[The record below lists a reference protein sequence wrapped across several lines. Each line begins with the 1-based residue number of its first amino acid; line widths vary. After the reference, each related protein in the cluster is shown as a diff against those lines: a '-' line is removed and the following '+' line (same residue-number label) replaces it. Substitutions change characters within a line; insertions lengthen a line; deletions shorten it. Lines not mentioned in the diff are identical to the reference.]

1 VSPTLD
7 PRIRVAR
14 GATYLFVQSFLTAAM
29 GVLYIMV
36 ITRSL
41 TTEDMGVYALFTFMI
56 GLVQVIAL
64 FALPSAT
71 IKYVAQYLAEG
82 NHDKASSV
90 VTRVLQICLIAATV
104 VFLILFV
111 PAEWLSTVMFGSSGN
126 ALLLRILAF
135 TCFFTILY
143 TMLIGFLKGL
153 QKMQDVAISILV
165 YVMIKS
171 VMGGYLVSTGFGLL
185 GILFGWLGGLI
196 ISSVIGLILTAKHL
210 SLREKP
216 HPAKPLFKFSYP
228 LYIANVLFL
237 SANWIDQLFVLPFL
251 GSGELGVYH
260 IAVRASIVPTL
271 LSASLVQTLFPQLSE
286 LYTKKGLNS
295 IRNAFSISTRYSVL
309 IGFPM
314 IIGTAV
320 LAYPILI
327 LFAGIEYAGAA
338 LPLIIICFAALSTTV
353 GVAIS
358 PILLTLE
365 RTKTTS
371 LITMISIF
379 ANVAVSYVT
388 LNYLNLGLA
397 GPAGGRV
404 IASIASLALGT
415 YLLSTVF
422 SLSFDKE
429 AIWKASAAS
438 TFMATMMLLTDVV
451 RQFLTPFPT
460 QFLVIQLRWLP
471 LYVLVGAIAYFLA
484 LVVLKTVKKQ
494 DIELLQNYLPARLKW
509 ITNWFNRL
517 AS

>member
-1 VSPTLD
+1 
-7 PRIRVAR
+7 
-14 GATYLFVQSFLTAAM
+14 
-29 GVLYIMV
+29 
-36 ITRSL
+36 
-41 TTEDMGVYALFTFMI
+41 
-56 GLVQVIAL
+56 
-64 FALPSAT
+64 
-71 IKYVAQYLAEG
+71 
-82 NHDKASSV
+82 
-90 VTRVLQICLIAATV
+90 
-104 VFLILFV
+104 
-111 PAEWLSTVMFGSSGN
+111 
-126 ALLLRILAF
+126 
-135 TCFFTILY
+135 
-143 TMLIGFLKGL
+143 
-153 QKMQDVAISILV
+153 
-165 YVMIKS
+165 
-171 VMGGYLVSTGFGLL
+171 
-185 GILFGWLGGLI
+185 
-196 ISSVIGLILTAKHL
+196 
-210 SLREKP
+210 
-216 HPAKPLFKFSYP
+216 
-228 LYIANVLFL
+228 
-237 SANWIDQLFVLPFL
+237 
-251 GSGELGVYH
+251 
-260 IAVRASIVPTL
+260 
-271 LSASLVQTLFPQLSE
+271 
-286 LYTKKGLNS
+286 
-295 IRNAFSISTRYSVL
+295 
-309 IGFPM
+309 M

-404 IASIASLALGT
+404 IASIVSLALGT

-438 TFMATMMLLTDVV
+438 MFMAAMMLLTDVV